1 MTPMFDELDQEL
13 REALALEALPSAGFT
28 DRVMARV
35 AQTPQ
40 QKKTPAP
47 YRKWLVSA
55 AACLAVAAALVP
67 LVRSGGL
74 TGAGSA
80 GNDTVA
86 GSAGLEPSMQ
96 SMPAASADDNGAAGD
111 NTQQK
116 LREDAGDQDN
126 AGGNL
131 TLSDPLSMEDALTSA
146 AEALREQGWDLTVV
160 DRQDNAVQV
169 TLTAADGASG
179 DQALL
184 DETMESAG
192 FTAAGDWYIFENSK
206 EETDLHTRQLTC
218 AAIVGAAYAVLS
230 IFGSIFGI
238 TYGPIQCRFSE
249 ALCVLP
255 FLLPETAWGLGVGC
269 LIANLL
275 SPYGVLDIVVGS
287 AATLLAALLTA
298 RCKKKWLAPL
308 PPVLA
313 NMVLVGLVL
322 AYEQAGTTAAFWPT
336 YAFNALTVGAGEIV
350 ACYGLGMLLL
360 WRLEK
365 SKALQNYLQN
375 R

>member
-13 REALALEALPSAGFT
+13 HEALALEALPSAGFT

-35 AQTPQ
+35 ARTPQQ

-55 AACLAVAAALVP
+55 AACLVVAAALIP
-67 LVRSGGL
+67 LGHSGGL
-74 TGAGSA
+74 TGAESA

-126 AGGNL
+126 AGGDL

-192 FTAAGDWYIFENSK
+192 FTAAGDWYIFGNSK
-206 EETDLHTRQLTC
+206 EETD
-218 AAIVGAAYAVLS
+218 
-230 IFGSIFGI
+230 
-238 TYGPIQCRFSE
+238 P
-249 ALCVLP
+249 
-255 FLLPETAWGLGVGC
+255 
-269 LIANLL
+269 
-275 SPYGVLDIVVGS
+275 
-287 AATLLAALLTA
+287 
-298 RCKKKWLAPL
+298 
-308 PPVLA
+308 
-313 NMVLVGLVL
+313 
-322 AYEQAGTTAAFWPT
+322 
-336 YAFNALTVGAGEIV
+336 
-350 ACYGLGMLLL
+350 
-360 WRLEK
+360 
-365 SKALQNYLQN
+365 
-375 R
+375 

>member
-35 AQTPQ
+35 ARTPQ

-55 AACLAVAAALVP
+55 ACLAVAAALIP

-126 AGGNL
+126 AAGDL
-131 TLSDPLSMEDALTSA
+131 TLSAPLPMEDALTSA

-192 FTAAGDWYIFENSK
+192 FTAAGDWYIFGNSK
-206 EETDLHTRQLTC
+206 EETD
-218 AAIVGAAYAVLS
+218 
-230 IFGSIFGI
+230 
-238 TYGPIQCRFSE
+238 P
-249 ALCVLP
+249 
-255 FLLPETAWGLGVGC
+255 
-269 LIANLL
+269 
-275 SPYGVLDIVVGS
+275 
-287 AATLLAALLTA
+287 
-298 RCKKKWLAPL
+298 
-308 PPVLA
+308 
-313 NMVLVGLVL
+313 
-322 AYEQAGTTAAFWPT
+322 
-336 YAFNALTVGAGEIV
+336 
-350 ACYGLGMLLL
+350 
-360 WRLEK
+360 
-365 SKALQNYLQN
+365 
-375 R
+375 

>member
-13 REALALEALPSAGFT
+13 HEALALEALPSAGFT

-35 AQTPQ
+35 ARTQP

-55 AACLAVAAALVP
+55 AACLVVAAALIP

-86 GSAGLEPSMQ
+86 GSANLEPSMQ
-96 SMPAASADDNGAAGD
+96 SMPDASADGNEAAGD
-111 NTQQK
+111 NAQQK
-116 LREDAGDQDN
+116 LREDAGDQDK
-126 AGGNL
+126 AAEEL

-169 TLTAADGASG
+169 TLTAADGTSG

-206 EETDLHTRQLTC
+206 EETD
-218 AAIVGAAYAVLS
+218 
-230 IFGSIFGI
+230 
-238 TYGPIQCRFSE
+238 P
-249 ALCVLP
+249 
-255 FLLPETAWGLGVGC
+255 
-269 LIANLL
+269 
-275 SPYGVLDIVVGS
+275 
-287 AATLLAALLTA
+287 
-298 RCKKKWLAPL
+298 
-308 PPVLA
+308 
-313 NMVLVGLVL
+313 
-322 AYEQAGTTAAFWPT
+322 
-336 YAFNALTVGAGEIV
+336 
-350 ACYGLGMLLL
+350 
-360 WRLEK
+360 
-365 SKALQNYLQN
+365 
-375 R
+375 

>member
-35 AQTPQ
+35 ARTPQ
-40 QKKTPAP
+40 QKKPPAP

-55 AACLAVAAALVP
+55 AACLVVAAALIP
-67 LVRSGGL
+67 LVHSGGL
-74 TGAGSA
+74 TGAESA

-116 LREDAGDQDN
+116 LREDAVDQDN
-126 AGGNL
+126 GVAEDL

-206 EETDLHTRQLTC
+206 EETD
-218 AAIVGAAYAVLS
+218 
-230 IFGSIFGI
+230 
-238 TYGPIQCRFSE
+238 P
-249 ALCVLP
+249 
-255 FLLPETAWGLGVGC
+255 
-269 LIANLL
+269 
-275 SPYGVLDIVVGS
+275 
-287 AATLLAALLTA
+287 
-298 RCKKKWLAPL
+298 
-308 PPVLA
+308 
-313 NMVLVGLVL
+313 
-322 AYEQAGTTAAFWPT
+322 
-336 YAFNALTVGAGEIV
+336 
-350 ACYGLGMLLL
+350 
-360 WRLEK
+360 
-365 SKALQNYLQN
+365 
-375 R
+375 

>member
-13 REALALEALPSAGFT
+13 HEALALEALPSAGFT

-35 AQTPQ
+35 ARTPQQ

-55 AACLAVAAALVP
+55 AACLVVAAALIP
-67 LVRSGGL
+67 LVHSGGL
-74 TGAGSA
+74 TGAESA

-126 AGGNL
+126 AGGDL

-169 TLTAADGASG
+169 TLTAADGTSG

-206 EETDLHTRQLTC
+206 EETD
-218 AAIVGAAYAVLS
+218 
-230 IFGSIFGI
+230 
-238 TYGPIQCRFSE
+238 P
-249 ALCVLP
+249 
-255 FLLPETAWGLGVGC
+255 
-269 LIANLL
+269 
-275 SPYGVLDIVVGS
+275 
-287 AATLLAALLTA
+287 
-298 RCKKKWLAPL
+298 
-308 PPVLA
+308 
-313 NMVLVGLVL
+313 
-322 AYEQAGTTAAFWPT
+322 
-336 YAFNALTVGAGEIV
+336 
-350 ACYGLGMLLL
+350 
-360 WRLEK
+360 
-365 SKALQNYLQN
+365 
-375 R
+375 

>member
-1 MTPMFDELDQEL
+1 MTPMFDKLDQEL

-35 AQTPQ
+35 ARTPQ
-40 QKKTPAP
+40 QKKPPAP

-55 AACLAVAAALVP
+55 AACLAVAAALIP

-74 TGAGSA
+74 TGAESA

-86 GSAGLEPSMQ
+86 GSANLELSMQ
-96 SMPAASADDNGAAGD
+96 SMPDASADGNEAAG
-111 NTQQK
+111 NGTQQK
-116 LREDAGDQDN
+116 LREDAVDQDN
-126 AGGNL
+126 GAAKDL

-206 EETDLHTRQLTC
+206 EETD
-218 AAIVGAAYAVLS
+218 S
-230 IFGSIFGI
+230 
-238 TYGPIQCRFSE
+238 
-249 ALCVLP
+249 
-255 FLLPETAWGLGVGC
+255 
-269 LIANLL
+269 
-275 SPYGVLDIVVGS
+275 
-287 AATLLAALLTA
+287 
-298 RCKKKWLAPL
+298 
-308 PPVLA
+308 
-313 NMVLVGLVL
+313 
-322 AYEQAGTTAAFWPT
+322 
-336 YAFNALTVGAGEIV
+336 
-350 ACYGLGMLLL
+350 
-360 WRLEK
+360 
-365 SKALQNYLQN
+365 
-375 R
+375 

>member
-35 AQTPQ
+35 ARTPQ
-40 QKKTPAP
+40 QKKPPAP

-55 AACLAVAAALVP
+55 AACLAVAAALIP
-67 LVRSGGL
+67 LVR
-74 TGAGSA
+74 
-80 GNDTVA
+80 
-86 GSAGLEPSMQ
+86 SAGLEPSMQ

-126 AGGNL
+126 AGGDL

-206 EETDLHTRQLTC
+206 EETD
-218 AAIVGAAYAVLS
+218 S
-230 IFGSIFGI
+230 
-238 TYGPIQCRFSE
+238 
-249 ALCVLP
+249 
-255 FLLPETAWGLGVGC
+255 
-269 LIANLL
+269 
-275 SPYGVLDIVVGS
+275 
-287 AATLLAALLTA
+287 
-298 RCKKKWLAPL
+298 
-308 PPVLA
+308 
-313 NMVLVGLVL
+313 
-322 AYEQAGTTAAFWPT
+322 
-336 YAFNALTVGAGEIV
+336 
-350 ACYGLGMLLL
+350 
-360 WRLEK
+360 
-365 SKALQNYLQN
+365 
-375 R
+375 

>member
-1 MTPMFDELDQEL
+1 MTPMFDKLDQEL
-13 REALALEALPSAGFT
+13 HEALAWEALPSAGFT

-55 AACLAVAAALVP
+55 AACLVVAAALIP
-67 LVRSGGL
+67 LVHSGGL
-74 TGAGSA
+74 TGAESA

-86 GSAGLEPSMQ
+86 GSANLEPSMQ
-96 SMPAASADDNGAAGD
+96 SMPDASADGNGAAGD

-126 AGGNL
+126 GVAEDL

-206 EETDLHTRQLTC
+206 EETD
-218 AAIVGAAYAVLS
+218 S
-230 IFGSIFGI
+230 
-238 TYGPIQCRFSE
+238 
-249 ALCVLP
+249 
-255 FLLPETAWGLGVGC
+255 
-269 LIANLL
+269 
-275 SPYGVLDIVVGS
+275 
-287 AATLLAALLTA
+287 
-298 RCKKKWLAPL
+298 
-308 PPVLA
+308 
-313 NMVLVGLVL
+313 
-322 AYEQAGTTAAFWPT
+322 
-336 YAFNALTVGAGEIV
+336 
-350 ACYGLGMLLL
+350 
-360 WRLEK
+360 
-365 SKALQNYLQN
+365 
-375 R
+375 

>member
-35 AQTPQ
+35 ARTQQ

-55 AACLAVAAALVP
+55 AACLVVAAALIP
-67 LVRSGGL
+67 LVHSGGL

-116 LREDAGDQDN
+116 LREDADDQDN
-126 AGGNL
+126 AGGDL
-131 TLSDPLSMEDALTSA
+131 TLSAPFSMEDALTSA

-206 EETDLHTRQLTC
+206 EETD
-218 AAIVGAAYAVLS
+218 
-230 IFGSIFGI
+230 
-238 TYGPIQCRFSE
+238 P
-249 ALCVLP
+249 
-255 FLLPETAWGLGVGC
+255 
-269 LIANLL
+269 
-275 SPYGVLDIVVGS
+275 
-287 AATLLAALLTA
+287 
-298 RCKKKWLAPL
+298 
-308 PPVLA
+308 
-313 NMVLVGLVL
+313 
-322 AYEQAGTTAAFWPT
+322 
-336 YAFNALTVGAGEIV
+336 
-350 ACYGLGMLLL
+350 
-360 WRLEK
+360 
-365 SKALQNYLQN
+365 
-375 R
+375 

>member
-13 REALALEALPSAGFT
+13 REALAWEALPSAGFT

-35 AQTPQ
+35 ARTPQ
-40 QKKTPAP
+40 QKKPPAP

-55 AACLAVAAALVP
+55 AACLAVAAALIP
-67 LVRSGGL
+67 LVR
-74 TGAGSA
+74 
-80 GNDTVA
+80 
-86 GSAGLEPSMQ
+86 SAGLEPSMQ

-126 AGGNL
+126 AGGDL

-146 AEALREQGWDLTVV
+146 AEALRKQGWDLTVV

-206 EETDLHTRQLTC
+206 EETD
-218 AAIVGAAYAVLS
+218 S
-230 IFGSIFGI
+230 
-238 TYGPIQCRFSE
+238 
-249 ALCVLP
+249 
-255 FLLPETAWGLGVGC
+255 
-269 LIANLL
+269 
-275 SPYGVLDIVVGS
+275 
-287 AATLLAALLTA
+287 
-298 RCKKKWLAPL
+298 
-308 PPVLA
+308 
-313 NMVLVGLVL
+313 
-322 AYEQAGTTAAFWPT
+322 
-336 YAFNALTVGAGEIV
+336 
-350 ACYGLGMLLL
+350 
-360 WRLEK
+360 
-365 SKALQNYLQN
+365 
-375 R
+375 

>member
-35 AQTPQ
+35 ARTPQ

-55 AACLAVAAALVP
+55 AACLVVAAALIP

-74 TGAGSA
+74 TGAESA

-96 SMPAASADDNGAAGD
+96 SMPAASADEKNGAAGD

-126 AGGNL
+126 AGGDL
-131 TLSDPLSMEDALTSA
+131 TLSAPFSMEDALTSA
-146 AEALREQGWDLTVV
+146 AEALREQGWDLPVV

-206 EETDLHTRQLTC
+206 EETD
-218 AAIVGAAYAVLS
+218 
-230 IFGSIFGI
+230 
-238 TYGPIQCRFSE
+238 P
-249 ALCVLP
+249 
-255 FLLPETAWGLGVGC
+255 
-269 LIANLL
+269 
-275 SPYGVLDIVVGS
+275 
-287 AATLLAALLTA
+287 
-298 RCKKKWLAPL
+298 
-308 PPVLA
+308 
-313 NMVLVGLVL
+313 
-322 AYEQAGTTAAFWPT
+322 
-336 YAFNALTVGAGEIV
+336 
-350 ACYGLGMLLL
+350 
-360 WRLEK
+360 
-365 SKALQNYLQN
+365 
-375 R
+375 

>member
-35 AQTPQ
+35 ARTPQ

-55 AACLAVAAALVP
+55 AACLAVAAALIP
-67 LVRSGGL
+67 LVR
-74 TGAGSA
+74 SA

-86 GSAGLEPSMQ
+86 GSANLEPSMQ
-96 SMPAASADDNGAAGD
+96 SMPDASADGNEAAG
-111 NTQQK
+111 NGTQQK
-116 LREDAGDQDN
+116 LREDAVDQDN
-126 AGGNL
+126 GAAEDL

-192 FTAAGDWYIFENSK
+192 FTAAGDWYIFGNSK
-206 EETDLHTRQLTC
+206 EETD
-218 AAIVGAAYAVLS
+218 S
-230 IFGSIFGI
+230 
-238 TYGPIQCRFSE
+238 
-249 ALCVLP
+249 
-255 FLLPETAWGLGVGC
+255 
-269 LIANLL
+269 
-275 SPYGVLDIVVGS
+275 
-287 AATLLAALLTA
+287 
-298 RCKKKWLAPL
+298 
-308 PPVLA
+308 
-313 NMVLVGLVL
+313 
-322 AYEQAGTTAAFWPT
+322 
-336 YAFNALTVGAGEIV
+336 
-350 ACYGLGMLLL
+350 
-360 WRLEK
+360 
-365 SKALQNYLQN
+365 
-375 R
+375 

>member
-13 REALALEALPSAGFT
+13 REALAWEALPSAGFT

-35 AQTPQ
+35 ARTPQ

-55 AACLAVAAALVP
+55 AACLVVAAALIP

-74 TGAGSA
+74 TGAESA

-96 SMPAASADDNGAAGD
+96 SMPAASADEKNGAAGD

-126 AGGNL
+126 AGGDL
-131 TLSDPLSMEDALTSA
+131 TLSAPFSMEDALTSA

-192 FTAAGDWYIFENSK
+192 FTAAGDWYIFGNSK
-206 EETDLHTRQLTC
+206 EETD
-218 AAIVGAAYAVLS
+218 
-230 IFGSIFGI
+230 
-238 TYGPIQCRFSE
+238 P
-249 ALCVLP
+249 
-255 FLLPETAWGLGVGC
+255 
-269 LIANLL
+269 
-275 SPYGVLDIVVGS
+275 
-287 AATLLAALLTA
+287 
-298 RCKKKWLAPL
+298 
-308 PPVLA
+308 
-313 NMVLVGLVL
+313 
-322 AYEQAGTTAAFWPT
+322 
-336 YAFNALTVGAGEIV
+336 
-350 ACYGLGMLLL
+350 
-360 WRLEK
+360 
-365 SKALQNYLQN
+365 
-375 R
+375 

>member
-35 AQTPQ
+35 ARTPQ
-40 QKKTPAP
+40 QKKPPAP

-55 AACLAVAAALVP
+55 VAAALIP

-74 TGAGSA
+74 TGAESA

-126 AGGNL
+126 AGGDL

-206 EETDLHTRQLTC
+206 EETD
-218 AAIVGAAYAVLS
+218 S
-230 IFGSIFGI
+230 
-238 TYGPIQCRFSE
+238 
-249 ALCVLP
+249 
-255 FLLPETAWGLGVGC
+255 
-269 LIANLL
+269 
-275 SPYGVLDIVVGS
+275 
-287 AATLLAALLTA
+287 
-298 RCKKKWLAPL
+298 
-308 PPVLA
+308 
-313 NMVLVGLVL
+313 
-322 AYEQAGTTAAFWPT
+322 
-336 YAFNALTVGAGEIV
+336 
-350 ACYGLGMLLL
+350 
-360 WRLEK
+360 
-365 SKALQNYLQN
+365 
-375 R
+375 

>member
-13 REALALEALPSAGFT
+13 HEALALEALPSAGFT

-35 AQTPQ
+35 ARTPQQ

-55 AACLAVAAALVP
+55 AACLVVAAALIP

-74 TGAGSA
+74 TGAESA

-96 SMPAASADDNGAAGD
+96 SMPDASADGNGAAGD

-126 AGGNL
+126 AGGDL

-206 EETDLHTRQLTC
+206 EETD
-218 AAIVGAAYAVLS
+218 
-230 IFGSIFGI
+230 
-238 TYGPIQCRFSE
+238 P
-249 ALCVLP
+249 
-255 FLLPETAWGLGVGC
+255 
-269 LIANLL
+269 
-275 SPYGVLDIVVGS
+275 
-287 AATLLAALLTA
+287 
-298 RCKKKWLAPL
+298 
-308 PPVLA
+308 
-313 NMVLVGLVL
+313 
-322 AYEQAGTTAAFWPT
+322 
-336 YAFNALTVGAGEIV
+336 
-350 ACYGLGMLLL
+350 
-360 WRLEK
+360 
-365 SKALQNYLQN
+365 
-375 R
+375 

>member
-1 MTPMFDELDQEL
+1 MTPMFDKLDQEL
-13 REALALEALPSAGFT
+13 HEALALEALPSAGFT

-35 AQTPQ
+35 ARTQQ

-55 AACLAVAAALVP
+55 AACLVVAAALIP
-67 LVRSGGL
+67 LVHSGGL
-74 TGAGSA
+74 TGAESA

-116 LREDAGDQDN
+116 LREDAGDQNNGAAED
-126 AGGNL
+126 L

-206 EETDLHTRQLTC
+206 EETD
-218 AAIVGAAYAVLS
+218 S
-230 IFGSIFGI
+230 
-238 TYGPIQCRFSE
+238 
-249 ALCVLP
+249 
-255 FLLPETAWGLGVGC
+255 
-269 LIANLL
+269 
-275 SPYGVLDIVVGS
+275 
-287 AATLLAALLTA
+287 
-298 RCKKKWLAPL
+298 
-308 PPVLA
+308 
-313 NMVLVGLVL
+313 
-322 AYEQAGTTAAFWPT
+322 
-336 YAFNALTVGAGEIV
+336 
-350 ACYGLGMLLL
+350 
-360 WRLEK
+360 
-365 SKALQNYLQN
+365 
-375 R
+375 

>member
-55 AACLAVAAALVP
+55 ACLAVAAALIP

-126 AGGNL
+126 AGGDL

-184 DETMESAG
+184 DEPMESAG

-206 EETDLHTRQLTC
+206 EETD
-218 AAIVGAAYAVLS
+218 
-230 IFGSIFGI
+230 
-238 TYGPIQCRFSE
+238 P
-249 ALCVLP
+249 
-255 FLLPETAWGLGVGC
+255 
-269 LIANLL
+269 
-275 SPYGVLDIVVGS
+275 
-287 AATLLAALLTA
+287 
-298 RCKKKWLAPL
+298 
-308 PPVLA
+308 
-313 NMVLVGLVL
+313 
-322 AYEQAGTTAAFWPT
+322 
-336 YAFNALTVGAGEIV
+336 
-350 ACYGLGMLLL
+350 
-360 WRLEK
+360 
-365 SKALQNYLQN
+365 
-375 R
+375 

>member
-35 AQTPQ
+35 ARTPQ

-55 AACLAVAAALVP
+55 AACLAVAAALIP
-67 LVRSGGL
+67 LARSGGV

-80 GNDTVA
+80 N
-86 GSAGLEPSMQ
+86 LELSMQ
-96 SMPAASADDNGAAGD
+96 SMPDASADDNGAAGD

-126 AGGNL
+126 AGGDL

-192 FTAAGDWYIFENSK
+192 FTAAGDWYIFGNSK
-206 EETDLHTRQLTC
+206 EETD
-218 AAIVGAAYAVLS
+218 S
-230 IFGSIFGI
+230 
-238 TYGPIQCRFSE
+238 
-249 ALCVLP
+249 
-255 FLLPETAWGLGVGC
+255 
-269 LIANLL
+269 
-275 SPYGVLDIVVGS
+275 
-287 AATLLAALLTA
+287 
-298 RCKKKWLAPL
+298 
-308 PPVLA
+308 
-313 NMVLVGLVL
+313 
-322 AYEQAGTTAAFWPT
+322 
-336 YAFNALTVGAGEIV
+336 
-350 ACYGLGMLLL
+350 
-360 WRLEK
+360 
-365 SKALQNYLQN
+365 
-375 R
+375 

>member
-55 AACLAVAAALVP
+55 AACLVVAAALIP
-67 LVRSGGL
+67 LVHSGGL
-74 TGAGSA
+74 TGAESA

-116 LREDAGDQDN
+116 LREDAVDQDN
-126 AGGNL
+126 GVAEDL

-206 EETDLHTRQLTC
+206 EETD
-218 AAIVGAAYAVLS
+218 S
-230 IFGSIFGI
+230 
-238 TYGPIQCRFSE
+238 
-249 ALCVLP
+249 
-255 FLLPETAWGLGVGC
+255 
-269 LIANLL
+269 
-275 SPYGVLDIVVGS
+275 
-287 AATLLAALLTA
+287 
-298 RCKKKWLAPL
+298 
-308 PPVLA
+308 
-313 NMVLVGLVL
+313 
-322 AYEQAGTTAAFWPT
+322 
-336 YAFNALTVGAGEIV
+336 
-350 ACYGLGMLLL
+350 
-360 WRLEK
+360 
-365 SKALQNYLQN
+365 
-375 R
+375 

>member
-55 AACLAVAAALVP
+55 AACLVVAAALIP
-67 LVRSGGL
+67 LVHSGGL
-74 TGAGSA
+74 TGAESA

-96 SMPAASADDNGAAGD
+96 SMPAASADEKNGAAGD

-126 AGGNL
+126 AAGDL

-206 EETDLHTRQLTC
+206 EETD
-218 AAIVGAAYAVLS
+218 
-230 IFGSIFGI
+230 
-238 TYGPIQCRFSE
+238 P
-249 ALCVLP
+249 
-255 FLLPETAWGLGVGC
+255 
-269 LIANLL
+269 
-275 SPYGVLDIVVGS
+275 
-287 AATLLAALLTA
+287 
-298 RCKKKWLAPL
+298 
-308 PPVLA
+308 
-313 NMVLVGLVL
+313 
-322 AYEQAGTTAAFWPT
+322 
-336 YAFNALTVGAGEIV
+336 
-350 ACYGLGMLLL
+350 
-360 WRLEK
+360 
-365 SKALQNYLQN
+365 
-375 R
+375 

>member
-13 REALALEALPSAGFT
+13 REALALEELPSAGFT

-55 AACLAVAAALVP
+55 AACLAVAAALIP

-96 SMPAASADDNGAAGD
+96 SMPAASADEKNGAAGD

-116 LREDAGDQDN
+116 LREDAVDQDN
-126 AGGNL
+126 GVAEDL

-192 FTAAGDWYIFENSK
+192 FSAAGDWYIFENSK
-206 EETDLHTRQLTC
+206 EETD
-218 AAIVGAAYAVLS
+218 S
-230 IFGSIFGI
+230 
-238 TYGPIQCRFSE
+238 
-249 ALCVLP
+249 
-255 FLLPETAWGLGVGC
+255 
-269 LIANLL
+269 
-275 SPYGVLDIVVGS
+275 
-287 AATLLAALLTA
+287 
-298 RCKKKWLAPL
+298 
-308 PPVLA
+308 
-313 NMVLVGLVL
+313 
-322 AYEQAGTTAAFWPT
+322 
-336 YAFNALTVGAGEIV
+336 
-350 ACYGLGMLLL
+350 
-360 WRLEK
+360 
-365 SKALQNYLQN
+365 
-375 R
+375 